1 MEEVVLKAKSRQV
14 IGKQVK
20 ALRREGMLPAIIYG
34 HVKSPLPIVLDF
46 RETSRI
52 LPGITSS
59 QLVAVELEGKR
70 HVSLVRE
77 RQRHPVTGALL
88 HIDFQEVSMTE
99 KLRTM
104 VIIELRGLSPA
115 VKDYNGVLMTQQEE
129 IEVEC
134 LPGELPERVVVDIAV
149 LKEIGD
155 TIYVRDLQLPPKVE
169 VLTDPNDIVVVVTP
183 PVAEPEAEVV
193 EAAAPEPEV
202 IERGKKEEEEF

>member
-1 MEEVVLKAKSRQV
+1 MEEVILQAQSRQV

-59 QLVAVELEGKR
+59 HLVVVELEGKR
-70 HVSLVRE
+70 HVTLVRE
-77 RQRHPVTGALL
+77 RQRHPVTGALI

-99 KLRTM
+99 KLHAM
-104 VIIELRGLSPA
+104 VVIELRGLSPA
-115 VKDYNGVLMTQQEE
+115 VKDYNGVLVTPQEE
-129 IEVEC
+129 VEVEC
-134 LPGELPERVVVDIAV
+134 LPRDLPERIVVDVSI
-149 LKEIGD
+149 LQNIGD
-155 TIYVRDLQLPPKVE
+155 TIYVRDLQLPQNVE
-169 VLTDPNDIVVVVTP
+169 VLTDPHEIVALVTP
-183 PVAEPEAEVV
+183 PVVEAEEVVV
-193 EAAAPEPEV
+193 EVAAPEPEV

>member
-1 MEEVVLKAKSRQV
+1 MEEVVLQAKSRQV

-59 QLVAVELEGKR
+59 QLVVVELEGKR

-77 RQRHPVTGALL
+77 RQRHPVTGALI

-104 VIIELRGLSPA
+104 VIIELRGVSPA
-115 VKDYNGVLMTQQEE
+115 VKDYNGVLVTQQEE

-134 LPGELPERVVVDIAV
+134 LPRDLPDRIVVDISV
-149 LKEIGD
+149 LQNIGD

-169 VLTDPNDIVVVVTP
+169 VLTDPHEIVAVVTP
-183 PVAEPEAEVV
+183 PVIEAEAEVA
-193 EAAAPEPEV
+193 EAVTAEPEV
-202 IERGKKEEEEF
+202 IERGKKEEDAF